1 MLKISPETS
10 VSISKDAEVTTD
22 VVDATLPVE
31 LDLGALKQVSG
42 AGPRS
47 SGSSSTE
54 SPDRAISGPYG
65 GWS

>member
-1 MLKISPETS
+1 MQKISPETS
-10 VSISKDAEVTTD
+10 VSISKDTEVTTD
-22 VVDATLPVE
+22 VVDANLPVE
-31 LDLGALKQVSG
+31 LDPAALKQVSG

-47 SGSSSTE
+47 GTAPAA

>member
-1 MLKISPETS
+1 MQKISPETS
-10 VSISKDAEVTTD
+10 VSISKDIEVTTE
-22 VVDATLPVE
+22 VIGAALPVE
-31 LDLGALKQVSG
+31 LDSDALKQVSG

-47 SGSSSTE
+47 GSSPAA

>member
-1 MLKISPETS
+1 MQKISPETS

-22 VVDATLPVE
+22 VVDTTSPVE
-31 LDLGALKQVSG
+31 LDSSALKQVSG

-47 SGSSSTE
+47 DSTSTA